1 MEKNSNTTVKQ
12 NYIYNVI
19 FQIFALITVFIT
31 TPYVLYNL
39 YITKNFYKVKVKVHC
54 RSPMNLFKQGVK
66 NKNYIAWK
74 CTGWIGNWEFTFI
87 YKK

>member
-1 MEKNSNTTVKQ
+1 MLEILKDW
-12 NYIYNVI
+12 
-19 FQIFALITVFIT
+19 FIT
-31 TPYVLYNL
+31 TPYVMYNL
-39 YITKNFYKVKVKVHC
+39 YITKKFYKVKVKVHC